1 VEITFLGSG
10 SSGNCAAVR
19 AGRTAVLLDAGLSLR
34 QTARRLEGRGL
45 SLDDVA
51 AVLLTHEHSD
61 HVRGALDLAKKR
73 QLPVYATEGT
83 ARAAALP
90 GPLFADIRIVR
101 DGDEVRIGQ
110 DLFVRVTGTPHDGAE
125 SVCYVFADGRG
136 RRIGVAT
143 DLGHLSPE
151 VAGALRG
158 CEVIGLEANHD
169 VDLLR
174 DGPYPPHLKRRIL
187 SEVGHLSNEDA
198 AAGLF
203 GLVTE
208 KTRSVVAL
216 HVSRHNNTFALARR
230 VFREA
235 LFGMGSQVPVSVALH
250 DEATAWIGV
259 SSEGEEIGR

>member
-1 VEITFLGSG
+1 MEITFLGSG
-10 SSGNCAAVR
+10 STGNCAAIR
-19 AGRTAVLLDAGLSLR
+19 AGRTVALLDAGLSLR
-34 QTARRLEGRGL
+34 QMARRLEGRGL

-61 HVRGALDLAKKR
+61 HVRGTLDLAKKR

-83 ARAAALP
+83 VRAAGLP
-90 GPLFADIRIVR
+90 GPLFSDIRIVR
-101 DGDEVRIGQ
+101 SGDEIRIGH

-125 SVCYVFADGRG
+125 SVCYVFADERG

-143 DLGHLSPE
+143 DLGHLSPG
-151 VAGALRG
+151 VAGALKG

-174 DGPYPPHLKRRIL
+174 DGRYPPHLKRRIL

-198 AAGLF
+198 AEGLF

-208 KTRSVVAL
+208 KTRVVVAL
-216 HVSRHNNTFALARR
+216 HVSRNNNTFALAGR

-235 LFGMGSQVPVSVALH
+235 LSGMGSRIPVSVALH

-259 SSEGEEIGR
+259 SSVREEKGR